1 MSTKTHQGGEHHE
14 TAARRD
20 KLAPVENVPV
30 PEQRVRSQARRGRAF
45 GHPLQRRL
53 LRWFYQS
60 VEDAFTDA
68 GMVSKSA
75 STAARVVLSTRE
87 GDLIHVAVRRRW
99 REPVHQYIAGHIER
113 DLGRKTIEYLVYL
126 RRQRKFLIFNHGVR

>member
-1 MSTKTHQGGEHHE
+1 MRFKTRR
-14 TAARRD
+14 AR
-20 KLAPVENVPV
+20 A
-30 PEQRVRSQARRGRAF
+30 SGY
-45 GHPLQRRL
+45 PLQRRL

-75 STAARVVLSTRE
+75 STAARVTLGTRE
-87 GDLIHVAVRRRW
+87 GDLIHGAVRRYW
-99 REPVHQYIAGHIER
+99 REPVHQDIAGHIER

-126 RRQRKFLIFNHGVR
+126 RRQRKFLIFNHGVRSSERPCPE

>member
-1 MSTKTHQGGEHHE
+1 MRSMTRR
-14 TAARRD
+14 AR
-20 KLAPVENVPV
+20 A
-30 PEQRVRSQARRGRAF
+30 SGYS
-45 GHPLQRRL
+45 LQRRL

-60 VEDAFTDA
+60 VEDALTDA

-75 STAARVVLSTRE
+75 STAARVDLSTRE
-87 GDLIHVAVRRRW
+87 GDLIHGAARRRW

-126 RRQRKFLIFNHGVR
+126 RRQRKFSIFIHGVRSSERSLAQSDGMLGQRAVQRYFESAES